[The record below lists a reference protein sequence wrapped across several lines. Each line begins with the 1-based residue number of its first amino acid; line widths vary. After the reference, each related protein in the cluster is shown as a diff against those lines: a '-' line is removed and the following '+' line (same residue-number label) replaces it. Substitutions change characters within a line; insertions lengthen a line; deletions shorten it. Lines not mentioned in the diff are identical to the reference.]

1 MIKCENGTTEI
12 NGSVTE
18 LMVDYTLITRML
30 IESFAKKY
38 GEDEA
43 KKRIET
49 AYGLGFMS
57 EAELDADRNAA
68 VESFANFMSH
78 ILGGGKNDE

>member
-30 IESFAKKY
+30 IESFTKKY

-43 KKRIET
+43 KKRVKR
-49 AYGLGFMS
+49 AHSLGLMS
-57 EAELDADRNAA
+57 ETELDAESNAA
-68 VESFANFMSH
+68 LESFTNFMSH
-78 ILGGGKNDE
+78 ILGGKNNE

>member
-30 IESFAKKY
+30 IESFTKKY

-43 KKRIET
+43 KKRVKR
-49 AYGLGFMS
+49 AYSLGLMS
-57 EAELDADRNAA
+57 KAELDVESNAV

-78 ILGGGKNDE
+78 IWGGKNNE

>member
-30 IESFAKKY
+30 IESFTKKY

-43 KKRIET
+43 KKRIER

-57 EAELDADRNAA
+57 EAELDAERNAA

-78 ILGGGKNDE
+78 IWGGKNNE